1 MRKGTE
7 RNKRRKLRR
16 FEIDESVKK
25 FFPPVSP
32 MGPGYPLPWTRPD
45 IERQG
50 KARSRSRRSCY

>member
-1 MRKGTE
+1 MKKEIGRK
-7 RNKRRKLRR
+7 KRRKLRK

-32 MGPGYPLPWTRPD
+32 MGPGYPMPWTKPD

-50 KARSRSRRSCY
+50 KLRCKTRRSFY